1 MDKEIEEILRVLN
14 SINDKLYRIAKKLG
28 CYEEEV
34 LIDKKEIM
42 KTLKEIEEKERQEE
56 RELKEMKDEWEKAY
70 TEGLI
75 AGLSI
80 SIQKINELLKR
91 C

>member
-42 KTLKEIEEKERQEE
+42 T
-56 RELKEMKDEWEKAY
+56 
-70 TEGLI
+70 
-75 AGLSI
+75 
-80 SIQKINELLKR
+80 N